1 MDMPMNA
8 DSFLRMAVC
17 AVCLVCLCAGAE
29 TATVSVTATS
39 GTTTVKTYP
48 LQAVGDRVL
57 RLTVPAASIPSDA
70 KTLDIRADFA
80 TAKKGDEGYW
90 VFPRGVYGT
99 FRLDKG
105 STECW
110 PMIQAF
116 GLKTPSKTFAYRG
129 RDVKPVAYEVFKR

>member
-1 MDMPMNA
+1 MNVA
-8 DSFLRMAVC
+8 QFIWTACC
-17 AVCLVCLCAGAE
+17 AVCLRVGAE
-29 TATVSVTATS
+29 TATVVVSGTS
-39 GTTTVKTYP
+39 GTTTVKYP
-48 LQAVGDRVL
+48 LLAVGDRVL

-70 KTLDIRADFA
+70 TTLDIRADFA

-116 GLKTPSKTFAYRG
+116 GMKTPSTTFAYRG

>member
-1 MDMPMNA
+1 MRRG
-8 DSFLRMAVC
+8 LAVGI
-17 AVCLVCLCAGAE
+17 AWLAGAGLSVAE
-29 TATVSVTATS
+29 TATIAVTDARGGVSSWTAQ
-39 GTTTVKTYP
+39 
-48 LQAVGDRVL
+48 LQDVGNGVL
-57 RLTVPAASIPSDA
+57 WLTVSTASIPSDA

-90 VFPRGVYGT
+90 AFPRGVYGT
-99 FRLDKG
+99 FRIDKG